1 LKNKQLC
8 FLFTN
13 LIFQR
18 TFNEIVLYKE
28 EKEMRV
34 DLPLLKNTISSL
46 FTKMDIVEIEDHDT
60 ILFCFYCGSYYV
72 HAALRIFEVP
82 QSKNAIT
89 QALGFS
95 LAFTDQKQK
104 VMNLAHKEY
113 SEVAVVCTKLQQRLD
128 WGILSAVKMP
138 DGSVEIALYRSI
150 HTSQED
156 LVAAKLNTFG
166 SEFTTALVQLQK
178 ELEYIAPVLQ
188 HYAVTEDFDMK
199 YIDFILNPTASSC

>member
-1 LKNKQLC
+1 
-8 FLFTN
+8 
-13 LIFQR
+13 
-18 TFNEIVLYKE
+18 
-28 EKEMRV
+28 MRV

-46 FTKMDIVEIEDHDT
+46 FTKMDIVELKEDDT
-60 ILFCFYCGSYYV
+60 ILFGIYCGSYYA

-82 QSKNAIT
+82 QGGNTIT

-95 LAFTDQKQK
+95 LAFTDQEHK

-113 SEVAVVCTKLQQRLD
+113 SEVAVACTNLQQRLD

-138 DGSVEIALYRSI
+138 NGSVEITLYRSI

-156 LVAAKLNTFG
+156 LAAAKLNTFS
-166 SEFTTALVQLQK
+166 SELTTALVQLQK

-188 HYAVTEDFDMK
+188 HYVVTEDFDMK